1 MKKLTYEQVCEYFEQ
16 YGYKVIDNNYK
27 DTKTP
32 INVICPKGHKWKVA
46 FGHFKSNNCRCA
58 ECRKLEKRYS
68 QDFILET
75 LNNNGYRLNKIFIKN
90 ESTYVNITCPKGHTY
105 ECSFESF
112 KNKNNRCRR
121 CSGSHKHTIEEVK
134 EFANQC
140 DYEVISDNYTNNKT
154 HLIFKCPKDHIFPM
168 RFDHFK
174 SGSRCPFCRE
184 SKGEKDVLKY
194 LDKYNIKYIRQY
206 RYEDCKDTRTLPFDF
221 YLPDY
226 NTCIEYDGEL
236 HYKAIDFYGGE
247 EELKRQQ
254 NRDSIKTQY
263 CKDNNIKL
271 IRIPYWELKNI
282 NKILSENL

>member
-1 MKKLTYEQVCEYFEQ
+1 MKKLAYEQVCEYFEQ
-16 YGYKVIDNNYK
+16 YGYKVIDDNYK

-32 INVICPKGHKWKVA
+32 INVICPKGHKWKVT
-46 FGHFKSNNCRCA
+46 FGHFKGNNCRCA

-112 KNKNNRCRR
+112 KNRNNRCRR

-174 SGSRCPFCRE
+174 NGSRCPFCRE
-184 SKGEKDVLKY
+184 YKGEKDILKY
-194 LDKYNIKYIRQY
+194 LDKYSIKYIRQY

-221 YLPDY
+221 YLSDY
-226 NTCIEYDGEL
+226 NTYIEYDGEL